1 MKRDRA
7 RIGLF
12 GFLLG
17 FLWMVAAAPGP
28 AFAADPGVTDEE
40 VVIGAW
46 FPLTG
51 PLALTGTSER
61 DAIRVWVNEVNAQG
75 GIHGRKI
82 RFIAY
87 DDGASPQEALT
98 GVRRLINQDKVF
110 ALIAGSISGATLPVV
125 PVINRAKVPFVC
137 SMAAHRKLLQP
148 FSRYIFR
155 IYANEID
162 QSNAFADYTAGVA
175 KLKRPAIIY
184 NSTDFGIGGYEITRE
199 RLAKRWGLKF
209 AAAERYNPG
218 DQDFS
223 AQLLRIKQARPD
235 GILVHSFFQD
245 AGIIVRQG
253 KELGLNVPYIGG
265 SATTTPLFPRAA
277 GRAGIGFAGV
287 FVYPHIMASDDPVVT
302 RYKEK
307 VAKLH
312 PGGMPVGRPSEYD
325 FAGYTAALVTGEALR
340 RAGRDLTREKFIE
353 ALETFRNFETGVM
366 WPISFSKDN
375 HEGTSQVRMI
385 RINERLQWEELK

>member
-1 MKRDRA
+1 MN
-7 RIGLF
+7 RIRKGVLAIALMMGLI
-12 GFLLG
+12 GWSG
-17 FLWMVAAAPGP
+17 PGWT
-28 AFAADPGVTDEE
+28 ADPGVTDTEI
-40 VVIGAW
+40 VLGAW

-51 PLALTGTSER
+51 FLSFTGTSER
-61 DAIRVWVNEVNAQG
+61 DAIRVWVNEVNAKG

-98 GVRRLINQDKVF
+98 AARRLINQDKVF
-110 ALIAGSISGATLPVV
+110 ALMAGSISGATLPVV
-125 PVINRAKVPFVC
+125 PVINRAKIPFVS

-148 FSRYIFR
+148 FSHYIFR

-162 QSNAFADYTAGVA
+162 QSNAFADYAIGVA

-184 NSTDFGIGGYEITRE
+184 NSTDFGIGGFELTKA
-199 RLAKRWGLKF
+199 RLKKKWGMKF
-209 AAAERYNPG
+209 VAAERYNPG

-223 AQLLRIKQARPD
+223 AQLLRIKQGKPD
-235 GILVHSFFQD
+235 GILVHSFSQD
-245 AGIIVRQG
+245 GGIIVRQA

-277 GRAGIGFAGV
+277 GAAGVGFVGV
-287 FVYPHIMASDDPVVT
+287 FVYPHIMASNDAVVVS
-302 RYKEK
+302 YKKK

-312 PGGMPVGRPSEYD
+312 PKGMPVGRPSEYD
-325 FAGYTAALVTGEALR
+325 FAGYTAALVVGEALK
-340 RAGRDLTREKFIE
+340 RAGRNLTREKFIQ

-366 WPISFSKDN
+366 WPISFNKDD

-385 RINERLQWEELK
+385 RVNEKRRWEELK